1 MENKVA
7 AIPVFSKVNE
17 LCKWL
22 CSTKVSDGTIGN
34 SRERKLRGR
43 KMPVL
48 PVVHGDSSFFVAD
61 LLPACKAELCA
72 NSFFVV
78 REQIS
83 SPSLYR
89 QSCLFNTAMEPARAA
104 VGKRTGLSGEQLC

>member
-22 CSTKVSDGTIGN
+22 CSTKVNDGTIGN

-48 PVVHGDSSFFVAD
+48 PVVHDDSSFFVAD
-61 LLPACKAELCA
+61 LLPACKADCA
-72 NSFFVV
+72 RIVF
-78 REQIS
+78 
-83 SPSLYR
+83 LW
-89 QSCLFNTAMEPARAA
+89 
-104 VGKRTGLSGEQLC
+104 